1 MPGEWDIPRDP
12 IEDGDDEEPE
22 EFGPGDPDYDLSEAH
37 GYMWEPSREN
47 WPVPPWLL
55 VVISI
60 IVVIALILPAVAIIL
75 R

>member
-1 MPGEWDIPRDP
+1 MPGEWDIPHDAEP
-12 IEDGDDEEPE
+12 DDEEPE
-22 EFGPGDPDYDLSEAH
+22 EFGPGDPDFDLSEAH
-37 GYMWEPSREN
+37 GYMWEPEREH

-60 IVVIALILPAVAIIL
+60 LVVIALILPAVVIIL